1 MIGKI
6 TDSISINIGLSEE
19 VKDIKGKISAGINL
33 TGSVQT
39 TGGSALPDYTG
50 EYEITPAIDAQT
62 LNTKNKTLR
71 DDIEI
76 KEIPY
81 YETSNEY
88 GDTIYIG

>member
-6 TDSISINIGLSEE
+6 TDSIHINIGLNEE
-19 VKDIKGKISAGINL
+19 VENIKGKISAGINL

-50 EYEITPAIDAQT
+50 EYEITPTVEAQT

-71 DDIEI
+71 DDLEI

-81 YETSNEY
+81 FETSNEY
-88 GDTIYIG
+88 GNTIYIG